1 MVFSSLSIHL
11 ARAHARANRYDPLRR
26 TWPAYAGSLA
36 SAESHA
42 VPAYRDF
49 SQERTPREATW
60 VCTGGASE
68 GSYASN
74 EVRAVQTLAQGRQGV
89 ARKEK
94 GLDCTHRGG
103 PRESR
108 EGMRTRG
115 ARGECQCSKPHRV
128 SALALAQ
135 DTSTRLHQDSRTGCM
150 GARVIFCPIITSLR
164 IEHGHLLCMFSTRLH
179 PDSRTN
185 GRSVCVSTL
194 TRKRTFGLRLY
205 PDSQTDDQMLENQSD
220 LLARHQAS
228 IIRAQSPD
236 HTNRHPHLRI

>member
-1 MVFSSLSIHL
+1 M
-11 ARAHARANRYDPLRR
+11 RAASRRRGDPPSPPGVEPERLQPVVRDTRR
-26 TWPAYAGSLA
+26 TLGSCA
-36 SAESHA
+36 SGT
-42 VPAYRDF
+42 D
-49 SQERTPREATW
+49 
-60 VCTGGASE
+60 E

-74 EVRAVQTLAQGRQGV
+74 GALEVQTLAQGRQGV
-89 ARKEK
+89 AHKDK

-150 GARVIFCPIITSLR
+150 GARVIFCPIIASLR